1 MDSSA
6 ILFGTVRSGEARLV
20 GGSDEISI
28 SIMIVD
34 RRRRAGSSGNIDR
47 REDIG
52 LGDCIF
58 LGSCADASGKSRV
71 IVDGRSKDHDR
82 TKSRART

>member
-1 MDSSA
+1 
-6 ILFGTVRSGEARLV
+6 
-20 GGSDEISI
+20 
-28 SIMIVD
+28 MIVD

-52 LGDCIF
+52 LGDWILLRSRVEDVF
-58 LGSCADASGKSRV
+58 NASGKPRAT
-71 IVDGRSKDHDR
+71 VDGRSKDHDR